1 MVCVYTENA
10 DMCHCGYTQSVPG
23 GPGTGSVCATCYTIA
38 LACNSHCI
46 YEWLCYDKDYNGSIA
61 VKNTVSQNG
70 TAEW

>member
-23 GPGTGSVCATCYTIA
+23 GPGTSSVCACYTIA